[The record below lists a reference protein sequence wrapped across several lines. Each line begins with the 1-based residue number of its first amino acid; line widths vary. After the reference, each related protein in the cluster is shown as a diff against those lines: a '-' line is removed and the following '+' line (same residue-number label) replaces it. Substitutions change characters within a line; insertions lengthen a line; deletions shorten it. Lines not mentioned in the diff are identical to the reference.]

1 MNEWFMLGIGLV
13 LTVGTGLFVASEFA
27 LVNLD
32 RHDLEH
38 REASGERGLRP
49 TIKALRITSTHLSS
63 AQLGITLTTLLT
75 GYTFEPAVSSLL
87 EAPLSGLGVPDAAV
101 TGIGGVVGI
110 LLATVFSMVIG
121 ELVPKNFALAVPL
134 ATAKVVIPFQT
145 LFTSVCKPV
154 VLLLN
159 NTANALIRAMGVEPK
174 EELSGARTADEL
186 TYLIRHSATAGLL
199 EANDAALLD
208 RSLRFSTRDASN
220 VMTPRIHMTTVHPSN
235 SAAQV
240 LAAAAAS
247 GHSRLPVVE
256 DGPDDIVGLVH
267 VKTAFA
273 VPLTERDTTT
283 ASHLMVEPD
292 RVPETIGATALL
304 DQLRGRGMQFAVVT
318 DEYGGT
324 SGVVTVEDLVEELIG
339 ELEDEHDR
347 SRATVH
353 RRGRS
358 IVFDAS
364 WRPDELAPRT
374 GIAVPEHDDWDT
386 VAGFMATTL
395 ERIPELGDEVA
406 VEGGVLRVDR
416 AASNRVT
423 RIQHIPD
430 DPAEPAADPASPAER
445 PAGSEEPA

>member
-1 MNEWFMLGIGLV
+1 
-13 LTVGTGLFVASEFA
+13 
-27 LVNLD
+27 
-32 RHDLEH
+32 
-38 REASGERGLRP
+38 
-49 TIKALRITSTHLSS
+49 
-63 AQLGITLTTLLT
+63 
-75 GYTFEPAVSSLL
+75 
-87 EAPLSGLGVPDAAV
+87 
-101 TGIGGVVGI
+101 
-110 LLATVFSMVIG
+110 MVIG

-145 LFTSVCKPV
+145 LFTSVFKPV

-199 EANDAALLD
+199 EAHDAALLD
-208 RSLRFSTRDASN
+208 RSLRFSTRDASD

-267 VKTAFA
+267 VKSAFA

-292 RVPETIGATALL
+292 RVPETIGASALL

-347 SRATVH
+347 YLATVL

-364 WRPDELAPRT
+364 WRPDELAART
-374 GIAVPEHDDWDT
+374 GVAVPEDDDWDT
-386 VAGFMATTL
+386 VAGFMATKL
-395 ERIPELGDEVA
+395 ERIPELGD
-406 VEGGVLRVDR
+406 GC
-416 AASNRVT
+416 
-423 RIQHIPD
+423 
-430 DPAEPAADPASPAER
+430 
-445 PAGSEEPA
+445 